1 MGRVLVFHRDH
12 CLGCRSCELACSVAH
27 SASGELEAAI
37 AEKCPP
43 VRRVVVA
50 RTPLPYGRGS
60 DPSRDGVPSGPG
72 AIAPDGVE
80 ALRCEQCL
88 EPLCAFAC
96 KSGALRRDPLT
107 GRVIL
112 DDARCVACLMC
123 LTVCPFGIRPD
134 PARDRVVRCD
144 VCGDLATPACVAS
157 CPTGALTTVT
167 PPDERVRSQF
177 RGHVVVVGSSA
188 AGIAACEAAREHAP
202 GCSITLVTADTSP
215 YSRPL
220 LAYALAGR
228 LEPQQTDWRTE
239 GYLEHELGVHLMTGR
254 KAVRV
259 ASDLGA
265 LMLDRGE
272 ELGFERLILATGARA
287 ATLAI
292 HGANLPGV
300 FVLRNFEDLEAI
312 SEYVAQAGV
321 GMSADAPAEAV
332 GRTPWSGCPLGQD
345 ALVPQP
351 EQPHQHLAG
360 CEQADGG
367 VGRGPGGPPHH
378 CIHAVVLGG
387 GNVGLQAAE
396 AFLARGMR
404 VTVVAASPHLL
415 SQMVDAEAGRRLAD
429 LFRAHGVDV
438 RTGCDAVEVLGDG
451 RVEAVWL
458 NNGELLP
465 ADLLLVAK
473 GIVPNVEWLRGS
485 GIRIGRAISVDLS
498 GRTNVPGIFAAG
510 DCAEA
515 PDPLTGRLS
524 LSGIWPVAYE
534 MGRAAGG
541 TAVGI
546 ERASAGAL
554 RMNASRFFGESI
566 ISIGEV
572 RPERLEGSSAEVLID
587 RAGAYRKLVYHN
599 GRLAGAL
606 LYGDITGAGAYY
618 RQYRECAS

>member
-27 SASGELEAAI
+27 SESGELEAAI
-37 AEKCPP
+37 AEELPP

-50 RTPLPYGRGS
+50 QGGR
-60 DPSRDGVPSGPG
+60 GPG
-72 AIAPDGVE
+72 AVASSGSDGIE

-88 EPLCAFAC
+88 EPLCAYAC
-96 KSGALRRDPLT
+96 KSGAIRRDPLT
-107 GRVIL
+107 GRVTL
-112 DDARCVACLMC
+112 DDARCVACFMC

-144 VCGDLATPACVAS
+144 VCGDLATPACVVS
-157 CPTGALTTVT
+157 CPTGALTAAT

-220 LAYALAGR
+220 LSYALAGR
-228 LEPQQTDWRTE
+228 LEPQQTDWRAE
-239 GYLEHELGVHLMTGR
+239 GYLEHELGVHLLTGR
-254 KAVRV
+254 KALRLE
-259 ASDLGA
+259 SDLGA
-265 LMLDRGE
+265 LLLDNGV

-287 ATLAI
+287 AALAI
-292 HGANLPGV
+292 RGADLPGV
-300 FVLRNFEDLEAI
+300 FALRNFEDFEAI
-312 SEYVAQAGV
+312 SNWCSSQAEPPAPPKASGV
-321 GMSADAPAEAV
+321 S
-332 GRTPWSGCPLGQD
+332 
-345 ALVPQP
+345 ALVGQAVPP
-351 EQPHQHLAG
+351 ANSTLSTSAQPHA
-360 CEQADGG
+360 
-367 VGRGPGGPPHH
+367 
-378 CIHAVVLGG
+378 IVLGG

-396 AFLARGMR
+396 AFLARGLR

-415 SQMVDAEAGRRLAD
+415 SQMVDAEVGRRLAD
-429 LFRAHGVDV
+429 LFRARGVDV

-458 NNGELLP
+458 NNGELLA
-465 ADLLLVAK
+465 ADLVLVAK

-485 GIRIGRAISVDLS
+485 GLCIGHGIAVDLS
-498 GRTNVPGIFAAG
+498 ARTNVPGIFAAG

-515 PDPLTGRLS
+515 PDPLTGALS

-534 MGRAAGG
+534 MGRAAGS
-541 TAVGI
+541 TAVGV
-546 ERASAGAL
+546 ERVSAGAL

-566 ISIGEV
+566 VSVGEV
-572 RPERLEGSSAEVLID
+572 RTERLKGARTEIPVNRD
-587 RAGAYRKLVYHN
+587 GAYQKLVYYN
-599 GRLAGAL
+599 DRLAGAL
-606 LYGDITGAGAYY
+606 LYGDISGAGAYY
-618 RQYRECAS
+618 RQYREGRA

>member
-1 MGRVLVFHRDH
+1 MRRVLVFHRDH
-12 CLGCRSCELACSVAH
+12 CLACRSCELACSVAH
-27 SASGELEAAI
+27 SGSENEGGADPLVRAGPPGPAPALTTRALEAAI
-37 AEKCPP
+37 AQEHPP
-43 VRRVVVA
+43 IRRVVVA
-50 RTPLPYGRGS
+50 SGT
-60 DPSRDGVPSGPG
+60 DGP
-72 AIAPDGVE
+72 E

-107 GRVIL
+107 GVVSF
-112 DDARCVACLMC
+112 DEARCVACFMC

-157 CPTGALTTVT
+157 CPTGALTAVT
-167 PPDERVRSQF
+167 PSDERARSRF

-188 AGIAACEAAREHAP
+188 AGIAACEAAREFAP
-202 GCSITLVTADTSP
+202 ECSITLVTADTSP

-220 LAYALAGR
+220 LSYALAGR
-228 LEPQQTDWRTE
+228 LEPQQTDWRAE
-239 GYLEHELGVHLMTGR
+239 GYLEHELGVHLMAGR
-254 KAVRV
+254 KAVRLE
-259 ASDLGA
+259 SDLGA
-265 LMLDRGE
+265 LLLDDGE

-287 ATLAI
+287 AVLAI
-292 HGANLPGV
+292 PGANLPGV
-300 FVLRNFEDLEAI
+300 FALRDFEDLEAI
-312 SEYVAQAGV
+312 SDWCSTQAL
-321 GMSADAPAEAV
+321 
-332 GRTPWSGCPLGQD
+332 GRTPGSARD

-351 EQPHQHLAG
+351 EQPHQHQ
-360 CEQADGG
+360 EADGG

-378 CIHAVVLGG
+378 CVHAVVLGG

-396 AFLARGMR
+396 AFLARGLH
-404 VTVVAASPHLL
+404 VTVVATSPHLL

-429 LFRAHGVDV
+429 LFRAHGADV

-451 RVEAVWL
+451 RVEAVRL
-458 NNGELLP
+458 DNGELLA
-465 ADLLLVAK
+465 ADLVLVAK
-473 GIVPNVEWLRGS
+473 GIVPNVGWLRGS
-485 GIRIGRAISVDLS
+485 GIQIGRGISVDLN
-498 GRTNVPGIFAAG
+498 GRTNLPGIFAAG

-534 MGRAAGG
+534 MGRAAGS

-546 ERASAGAL
+546 ERGSAGAL

-566 ISIGEV
+566 VSMGEV
-572 RPERLEGSSAEVLID
+572 RPERLPGARAEVLID
-587 RAGAYRKLVYHN
+587 SDGAYRKLVHHN

-606 LYGDITGAGAYY
+606 LYGDITGAGVYY
-618 RQYRECAS
+618 RQYRECAT

>member
-1 MGRVLVFHRDH
+1 MGRILVFHRDH
-12 CLGCRSCELACSVAH
+12 CLACRSCELACSVAH
-27 SASGELEAAI
+27 SESGALETAI
-37 AEKCPP
+37 AEDCPP
-43 VRRVVVA
+43 VRRVVLMQ
-50 RTPLPYGRGS
+50 RTLDPTDLASGS
-60 DPSRDGVPSGPG
+60 DGID
-72 AIAPDGVE
+72 

-107 GRVIL
+107 GRVTL
-112 DDARCVACLMC
+112 DDARCVACFMC

-144 VCGDLATPACVAS
+144 VCGDLPTPACVAS
-157 CPTGALTTVT
+157 CPTGALTAAT
-167 PPDERVRSQF
+167 PPDTRVRSQF

-220 LAYALAGR
+220 LSYALAGR
-228 LEPQQTDWRTE
+228 LEPQQTDWRAE
-239 GYLEHELGVHLMTGR
+239 GYLEHELGVHLLTGR
-254 KAVRV
+254 KAVRLE
-259 ASDLGA
+259 SDLGA
-265 LMLDRGE
+265 LTLDNGE

-287 ATLAI
+287 AALAI
-292 HGANLPGV
+292 PGANLPGV
-300 FVLRNFEDLEAI
+300 FVLRNFEDFEAI
-312 SEYVAQAGV
+312 SNWCGK
-321 GMSADAPAEAV
+321 APA
-332 GRTPWSGCPLGQD
+332 
-345 ALVPQP
+345 
-351 EQPHQHLAG
+351 QPHAVVPATPPSRSGLRSEPRASASG
-360 CEQADGG
+360 FAAAPNLPGA
-367 VGRGPGGPPHH
+367 VPGGGSDAGLQAAQP
-378 CIHAVVLGG
+378 HAVVLGG

-396 AFLARGMR
+396 AFLARGLR

-458 NNGELLP
+458 NNGERLA
-465 ADLLLVAK
+465 ADLVLVAK
-473 GIVPNVEWLRGS
+473 GIEPNVEWLRGS
-485 GIRIGRAISVDLS
+485 GLCIGRGIAVDLS

-515 PDPLTGRLS
+515 PDPLTGSLS

-534 MGRAAGG
+534 MGRAAGS
-541 TAVGI
+541 TAVGV
-546 ERASAGAL
+546 ERVSAGAL

-572 RPERLEGSSAEVLID
+572 RPERLAGSSAEVPVNRD
-587 RAGAYRKLVYHN
+587 GAYRKLVYHN

>member
-1 MGRVLVFHRDH
+1 MRRVLVFHRDH
-12 CLGCRSCELACSVAH
+12 CLACRSCELACSVAH
-27 SASGELEAAI
+27 SEGGELAAAI
-37 AEKCPP
+37 AEECPP

-50 RTPLPYGRGS
+50 SGG
-60 DPSRDGVPSGPG
+60 DGL
-72 AIAPDGVE
+72 E

-96 KSGALRRDPLT
+96 KSGALRRDPVT
-107 GRVIL
+107 GRVTL
-112 DDARCVACLMC
+112 DEARCVACFMC

-157 CPTGALTTVT
+157 CPTGALSADT
-167 PPDERVRSQF
+167 PPDERVRSDF

-188 AGIAACEAAREHAP
+188 AGMAACEAAREHAP

-220 LAYALAGR
+220 LSYALAGR
-228 LEPQQTDWRTE
+228 LEPQQTDWRAQ
-239 GYLEHELGVHLMTGR
+239 GYLEHELGVHLLTGR
-254 KAVRV
+254 KALRLEP
-259 ASDLGA
+259 DLGA
-265 LMLDRGE
+265 LVLDNGE

-292 HGANLPGV
+292 PGADLPGV
-300 FVLRNFEDLEAI
+300 FVLRNIEDLEAI
-312 SEYVAQAGV
+312 SDWCGKV
-321 GMSADAPAEAV
+321 PA
-332 GRTPWSGCPLGQD
+332 
-345 ALVPQP
+345 
-351 EQPHQHLAG
+351 QPHAVVPATPPGPEGIPSGLRPEPRASASWFAAAPNLPG
-360 CEQADGG
+360 AL
-367 VGRGPGGPPHH
+367 PGGGGDAGLQGAQP
-378 CIHAVVLGG
+378 HAVVLGG
-387 GNVGLQAAE
+387 GNVGLQACE
-396 AFLARGMR
+396 AFLARGLR

-438 RTGCDAVEVLGDG
+438 RTGCDAVEVMGDDG
-451 RVEAVWL
+451 RVAAVRL
-458 NNGELLP
+458 DNGELLP
-465 ADLLLVAK
+465 ADLVLVAK

-485 GIRIGRAISVDLS
+485 GIRIGRGISVDLN
-498 GRTNVPGIFAAG
+498 GRTSVPGVFAAG

-534 MGRAAGG
+534 MGRAAGS

-566 ISIGEV
+566 VSLGEV
-572 RPERLEGSSAEVLID
+572 RPERLTGARAEVLISRD
-587 RAGAYRKLVYHN
+587 GAYRKLVYHN

-606 LYGDITGAGAYY
+606 LYGDITGAGACY
-618 RQYRECAS
+618 RQYRECASSGGAGASACQPISSAPQYREGVN

>member
-1 MGRVLVFHRDH
+1 MRRVLVFHRDH
-12 CLGCRSCELACSVAH
+12 CLACRSCERACSVAH
-27 SASGELEAAI
+27 SESGVLESAL
-37 AEKCPP
+37 AEEFPP
-43 VRRVVVA
+43 KRRVVLA
-50 RTPLPYGRGS
+50 S
-60 DPSRDGVPSGPG
+60 SADGL
-72 AIAPDGVE
+72 E

-96 KSGALRRDPLT
+96 KSGALHRDPAT
-107 GRVIL
+107 GRVTL
-112 DDARCVACLMC
+112 DDARCVACYMC
-123 LTVCPFGIRPD
+123 MTVCPFGIRPD

-144 VCGDLATPACVAS
+144 VCFGRATPACVEA
-157 CPTGALTTVT
+157 CPTGALSAGT
-167 PPDERVRSQF
+167 PPDERVRSSF

-188 AGIAACEAAREHAP
+188 AGMAACEAAREHAP
-202 GCSITLVTADTSP
+202 GCSITLVTADASP

-220 LAYALAGR
+220 LSYALAGR
-228 LEPQQTDWRTE
+228 LQPHQTDWRGA
-239 GYLEHELGVHLMTGR
+239 GYLENELGVQVLGGR
-254 KAVRV
+254 RAVRLE
-259 ASDLGA
+259 SGA
-265 LMLDRGE
+265 GPLVLDNGA
-272 ELGFERLILATGARA
+272 ELAFDRLIVATGARA
-287 ATLAI
+287 AGLSI
-292 HGANLPGV
+292 PGADLPGV

-312 SEYVAQAGV
+312 SEYV
-321 GMSADAPAEAV
+321 V
-332 GRTPWSGCPLGQD
+332 GRTPWSARD
-345 ALVPQP
+345 ALVPHP
-351 EQPHQHLAG
+351 EA
-360 CEQADGG
+360 CEQADEG
-367 VGRGPGGPPHH
+367 VGRGPGGPPHPAK
-378 CIHAVVLGG
+378 HAVVLGG
-387 GNVGLQAAE
+387 GNVGLQACE
-396 AFLARGMR
+396 AFLARGLR

-438 RTGCDAVEVLGDG
+438 RTNCDAVEVVGDG

-458 NNGELLP
+458 NSGELLA
-465 ADLLLVAK
+465 ADLVLVAK

-485 GIRIGRAISVDLS
+485 GIRIGRAISVDRS

-510 DCAEA
+510 DCVEA

-534 MGRAAGG
+534 MGRAAGS